1 MDLSTGLRRP
11 LPALTTAAVA
21 IAYLVIALGN
31 GGYATT
37 AVAWG
42 VIAIWAVVAL
52 GIALRAWP
60 PIELEW
66 PAVVAGTCLAGL
78 AAFSTLSLIWAD
90 DAGRAFAA
98 ALLPAGYAGLFALVV
113 LAAPATG
120 ARSWLVGLA
129 IGTTLTT
136 VAALAARLDPGFLG
150 ATDHGAAFLAGSQGR
165 LNYPIGYWN
174 GLAACVA
181 VGVILLVWLSA
192 RAESR
197 LGRSAA
203 VAMLPLGGLA
213 IFLTSSRGGAAA
225 VVVGIA
231 IVVLLGPRRPQLLT
245 AAGLGAVASVVVI
258 LLARGRSDLI
268 NNLGTS
274 TARDQGLEIAAVTA
288 FAALAVGAVRWWL
301 DAALGRLVVA
311 PRLRTLGWGAGVVAA
326 VALLAVGIAHLG
338 DFSSVADTGSAT
350 PGQRSFLSGSGSGR
364 AQFWGVALDAFA
376 SKPLTGVGAG
386 NYDLYWNAHPSIPV
400 VTGNAHSYFL
410 EALADLGPVGLLLAL
425 GPFAAAVVAVRNR
438 WRRALPELA
447 PALALMAASG
457 LAAAID
463 WTWKIP
469 AAFAPA
475 VISIALLTGGAT
487 FPRPTLAL
495 AGRPSPR
502 RLSSFGLGVAT
513 LLFAWGAGWIAG
525 VEVIAAGHLSD
536 SRDAVAGGDLVGAA
550 SDARA
555 AASVE
560 PFSSEPPLQLALVE
574 ELAGNRRAARGA
586 ALEAISKAPQDWQGW
601 AVLSRID
608 RELGL
613 PRAADRAGARA
624 RSLSPVPL
632 PPSFLRPRR

>member
-1 MDLSTGLRRP
+1 V
-11 LPALTTAAVA
+11 TTAAVA
-21 IAYLVIALGN
+21 IAYFLVALGN

-42 VIAIWAVVAL
+42 VIAIWAVVAI
-52 GIALRAWP
+52 GIAIRAWP
-60 PIELEW
+60 PTELEW
-66 PAVVAGTCLAGL
+66 PALIAGACLAGL
-78 AAFSTLSLIWAD
+78 AAFSALSLIWAD

-98 ALLPAGYAGLFALVV
+98 ALLPAGYAGLFVLVV

-129 IGTTLTT
+129 IGTSLTI

-150 ATDHGAAFLAGSQGR
+150 ATDHGVAFLPGSQGR

-181 VGVILLVWLSA
+181 IGVILLVWLGA
-192 RAESR
+192 RAETR

-225 VVVGIA
+225 VVVGFA
-231 IVVLLGPRRPQLLT
+231 VVLLIGPRRPQLLT
-245 AAGLGAVASVVVI
+245 GAALGGAASVVVI

-268 NNLGTS
+268 DNLGTS
-274 TARDQGLEIAAVTA
+274 TARDQGLEIAAVAA
-288 FAALAVGAVRWWL
+288 FLAVAVGAIRWFV
-301 DAALGRLVVA
+301 DERLARVVVP
-311 PRLRTLGWGAGVVAA
+311 PRARTLGWAAA
-326 VALLAVGIAHLG
+326 VGAAIALVAIGIAHLG
-338 DFSSVADTGSAT
+338 DFSSTGEAGSAT

-364 AQFWGVALDAFA
+364 AQFWGVALDAFG
-376 SKPLTGVGAG
+376 SKPLTGIGAG
-386 NYDLYWNAHPSIPV
+386 NYELYWNAHPKIPV

-410 EALADLGPVGLLLAL
+410 EALADLGPIGFLLTL
-425 GPFAAAVVAVRNR
+425 GPFAAAVVAVWKR

-447 PALALMAASG
+447 PALALMAGSG

-469 AAFAPA
+469 AAFAPT
-475 VISIALLTGGAT
+475 VIAIALLTGGAVYR
-487 FPRPTLAL
+487 RPALAL
-495 AGRPSPR
+495 VGRRAPR

-525 VEVIAAGHLSD
+525 VELIASGHLTD
-536 SRDAVAGGDLVGAA
+536 SHDAVSRGDLTAAA

-560 PFSSEPPLQLALVE
+560 PFSSAPPLQLALVE
-574 ELAGNRRAARGA
+574 ELAGNRHAARTA

-613 PRAADRAGARA
+613 RGRAGRA
-624 RSLSPVPL
+624 EFRAQSLSPVTL
-632 PPSFLRPRR
+632 PPSVFRPRR